1 MKKGKRAVSF
11 LLAMVIFSASLGGC
25 GMVRQDKAYM
35 EQVSSAV
42 TKTQE
47 LLKDAEAAAGELS
60 GQSGIVYESSA
71 ASGGFDVLDHYYDLC
86 TEKRG
91 EIEATAG
98 AVRQQ
103 MQSLER
109 CDPPRTE
116 KGKAIEQA
124 QEMYFAD
131 ALDILDNI
139 QEALSFYTAQYD
151 ALQPLITA
159 TVGDKSDEQAYLISV
174 YEAAGNVKTA
184 LSGLDTPEWL
194 RDLWP
199 KYVANLDVM
208 TKYMESR
215 SWGLAWS
222 DVLRLYSAN
231 QLISRVGITSGRH
244 EQTMFD
250 LYSREYN
257 HAAFLLDENMGAL
270 AEEILA
276 ACEDGRDIGAYQDQ
290 LPVVFSD
297 YSTVE
302 EIFPNLYPSMDSAI
316 NLILYTDK
324 DSLDV
329 MVTAEIVGFT
339 QKYEQKVTLT
349 PEMTYLMLKPP
360 VLSDMPDLSTTKDTQ
375 MTLRVENMIT
385 GEAIIQETKN
395 IELHSVYDYKNYSD
409 EFGIIQNDNILAW
422 MTPETEGILQ
432 VRRNAVAWLEQSFGT
447 EYGILPGYQPAYGF
461 SADQGAYITYYQ
473 VAAIQSAISNMGV
486 RYNMGPYS
494 FSASQRVLM
503 PDAVLKSGSGICIE
517 TAVLMASV
525 LESANMHAMIV
536 FTPGHAQTAVETW
549 SGSGQYFL
557 IETTMLP
564 FTATQDAL
572 NSLIQPLSAE
582 EWANYL
588 YSKEQQAQ
596 QSGGMVYVVDCD
608 LAPVLNIQGLN
619 Y

>member
-1 MKKGKRAVSF
+1 
-11 LLAMVIFSASLGGC
+11 
-25 GMVRQDKAYM
+25 
-35 EQVSSAV
+35 
-42 TKTQE
+42 
-47 LLKDAEAAAGELS
+47 
-60 GQSGIVYESSA
+60 
-71 ASGGFDVLDHYYDLC
+71 
-86 TEKRG
+86 
-91 EIEATAG
+91 
-98 AVRQQ
+98 
-103 MQSLER
+103 
-109 CDPPRTE
+109 
-116 KGKAIEQA
+116 
-124 QEMYFAD
+124 
-131 ALDILDNI
+131 
-139 QEALSFYTAQYD
+139 
-151 ALQPLITA
+151 
-159 TVGDKSDEQAYLISV
+159 
-174 YEAAGNVKTA
+174 
-184 LSGLDTPEWL
+184 
-194 RDLWP
+194 
-199 KYVANLDVM
+199 
-208 TKYMESR
+208 MESR

-276 ACEDGRDIGAYQDQ
+276 ACEDGGDIGAYQDR

-297 YSTVE
+297 YSAVE

-360 VLSDMPDLSTTKDTQ
+360 VLSDMPDLSTTRDTQ

-503 PDAVLKSGSGICIE
+503 PDAVLQSGSGICIE

-557 IETTMLP
+557 IETTKLP

>member
-1 MKKGKRAVSF
+1 MKNGKRAVSF
-11 LLAMVIFSASLGGC
+11 ILAVVLLCTSFAGC
-25 GMVRQDKAYM
+25 GMVQQDKAYL
-35 EQVSSAV
+35 EQVAAAV
-42 TKTQE
+42 TETQSI
-47 LLKDAEAAAGELS
+47 LKDVEAAADELS
-60 GQSGIVYESSA
+60 GQSSIVYENSVNA
-71 ASGGFDVLDHYYDLC
+71 EGFDVLDEYYTLC
-86 TEKRG
+86 TEKLN
-91 EIEATAG
+91 ALNDAVG

-109 CDPPRTE
+109 CDAPKTE
-116 KGKAIEQA
+116 KGKAVEAEQKA
-124 QEMYFAD
+124 YFED
-131 ALDILDNI
+131 ALEVIGGI
-139 QEALSFYTAQYD
+139 QEALTFYTAQYD
-151 ALQPLITA
+151 ALQPLVTA
-159 TVGDKSDEQAYLISV
+159 TVGDRSDEQAYLISV

-184 LSGLDTPEWL
+184 LSTLDTPEWL
-194 RDLWP
+194 NDLWP

-231 QLISRVGITSGRH
+231 QLISRVGITSGQH
-244 EQTMFD
+244 EETMFD

-257 HAAFLLDENMGAL
+257 HAAFLLDENLDAY
-270 AEEILA
+270 ADEILA
-276 ACEDGRDIGAYQDQ
+276 ACEGGKDVGAYDAQA
-290 LPVVFSD
+290 PIVFSD

-302 EIFPNLYPSMDSAI
+302 E
-316 NLILYTDK
+316 
-324 DSLDV
+324 
-329 MVTAEIVGFT
+329 
-339 QKYEQKVTLT
+339 
-349 PEMTYLMLKPP
+349 
-360 VLSDMPDLSTTKDTQ
+360 
-375 MTLRVENMIT
+375 
-385 GEAIIQETKN
+385 IIQETKN

-422 MTPETEGILQ
+422 MTPETDGILQ
-432 VRRNAVAWLEQSFGT
+432 VRRNAVSWLEQSFGT
-447 EYGILPGYQPAYGF
+447 EYGMLPGYQPAYGF
-461 SADQGAYITYYQ
+461 TSDQGAYITYYQ
-473 VAAIQSAISNMGV
+473 VAAIQSAISSMGV

-503 PDAVLKSGSGICIE
+503 PDAVLENGSGICIE

-525 LESANMHAMIV
+525 LESASMHAMIV

-572 NSLIQPLSAE
+572 QSLIQPLSAE

-588 YSKEQQAQ
+588 YNKEQEAQ

>member
-1 MKKGKRAVSF
+1 MKTGKRVVCF
-11 LLAMVIFSASLGGC
+11 LLTMVLFCASSFGGC
-25 GMVRQDKAYM
+25 GGAQ
-35 EQVSSAV
+35 
-42 TKTQE
+42 
-47 LLKDAEAAAGELS
+47 KD
-60 GQSGIVYESSA
+60 
-71 ASGGFDVLDHYYDLC
+71 
-86 TEKRG
+86 T
-91 EIEATAG
+91 
-98 AVRQQ
+98 
-103 MQSLER
+103 
-109 CDPPRTE
+109 
-116 KGKAIEQA
+116 
-124 QEMYFAD
+124 
-131 ALDILDNI
+131 
-139 QEALSFYTAQYD
+139 
-151 ALQPLITA
+151 
-159 TVGDKSDEQAYLISV
+159 AYLISV
-174 YEAAGNVKTA
+174 YEAANNAKTA
-184 LSGLDTPEWL
+184 LSGLDTPQWL
-194 RDLWP
+194 HDLWP
-199 KYVANLDVM
+199 KYVANLNVM

-250 LYSREYN
+250 LYSRAYN

-276 ACEDGRDIGAYQDQ
+276 ACEDGKDIGAYQSQ
-290 LPVVFSD
+290 LPIVFSD
-297 YSTVE
+297 HGAVE

-324 DSLDV
+324 DSVDV

-349 PEMTYLMLKPP
+349 PE
-360 VLSDMPDLSTTKDTQ
+360 
-375 MTLRVENMIT
+375 
-385 GEAIIQETKN
+385 
-395 IELHSVYDYKNYSD
+395 
-409 EFGIIQNDNILAW
+409 
-422 MTPETEGILQ
+422 TEGILQ
-432 VRRNAVAWLEQSFGT
+432 ARWNAAAWLEQSFGT
-447 EYGILPGYQPAYGF
+447 EHGMLPGYQPAYGF
-461 SADQGAYITYYQ
+461 STDQGAYITYYQ
-473 VAAIQSAISNMGV
+473 EAAIQSAISNMGV

-517 TAVLMASV
+517 TAV
-525 LESANMHAMIV
+525 
-536 FTPGHAQTAVETW
+536 ETW

-564 FTATQDAL
+564 FTATQDSL

-588 YSKEQQAQ
+588 YAKEQEAR